1 MKRKISSTLAVTL
14 IASNMQSLSFAEG
27 NENLKELP
35 KKEVNIVNE
44 NIVKSEDK
52 NSDETKVE
60 EIESK
65 DEKSE
70 DLENKDVTVDEN
82 TDLNEKALEKESTKP
97 EVYEAKGKLELDLNF
112 SLPIKYTTVNQTNI
126 TVNLKKGDE
135 SVGSIKLGND
145 NLNGNIGSDISYK
158 LEAKDSKRNN
168 LEANAKELAFY
179 HLTFENL
186 SLGQY
191 SLEIV
196 GDGYETALIENIDVT
211 KSSKRVLAGT
221 SENKV
226 IVDGKEEVYPAVF
239 LAGNVD
245 SDNIVSMSDYNA
257 LKEQI
262 KNNTKE
268 RKIDLNR
275 DGKTDKTDLT

>member
-82 TDLNEKALEKESTKP
+82 TDLNEKALEKKSTKP
-97 EVYEAKGKLELDLNF
+97 EVYEAKEKLEL
-112 SLPIKYTTVNQTNI
+112 
-126 TVNLKKGDE
+126 E
-135 SVGSIKLGND
+135 
-145 NLNGNIGSDISYK
+145 
-158 LEAKDSKRNN
+158 
-168 LEANAKELAFY
+168 
-179 HLTFENL
+179 
-186 SLGQY
+186 
-191 SLEIV
+191 
-196 GDGYETALIENIDVT
+196 
-211 KSSKRVLAGT
+211 
-221 SENKV
+221 
-226 IVDGKEEVYPAVF
+226 
-239 LAGNVD
+239 
-245 SDNIVSMSDYNA
+245 
-257 LKEQI
+257 
-262 KNNTKE
+262 
-268 RKIDLNR
+268 
-275 DGKTDKTDLT
+275 